1 MQWCIVSGGEGCDV
15 VVSGVVSD
23 ALTGRCRMGA
33 CRQVVGFRPSV
44 VMGSLSLGIVVSS
57 GVQAS
62 MDWTQSKSILWF
74 LSELR
79 RTARRSKRER
89 KVKPTLEP

>member
-33 CRQVVGFRPSV
+33 CRQVVG
-44 VMGSLSLGIVVSS
+44 VSS
-57 GVQAS
+57 QCGDGTVVVRNRRQ
-62 MDWTQSKSILWF
+62 LWG
-74 LSELR
+74 
-79 RTARRSKRER
+79 
-89 KVKPTLEP
+89 PG